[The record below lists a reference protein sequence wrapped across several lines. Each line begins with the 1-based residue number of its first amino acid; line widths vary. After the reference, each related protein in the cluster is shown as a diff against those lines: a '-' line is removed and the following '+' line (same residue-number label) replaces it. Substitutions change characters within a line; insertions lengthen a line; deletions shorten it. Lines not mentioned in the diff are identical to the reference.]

1 MTTTTDTTMRRLIFE
16 QQPKRKAKEPEGVV
30 LCCRTGGVLELEG
43 DDFVSQLPRCLLRRS
58 VLVVVAEASRR
69 VGVSA
74 VLGIA
79 DVVGA
84 LLGDAVLLRAFFDVA
99 QGPLVLDLFFLLPVT
114 VVFVVLVAILRHSLL
129 LL

>member
-1 MTTTTDTTMRRLIFE
+1 
-16 QQPKRKAKEPEGVV
+16 
-30 LCCRTGGVLELEG
+30 
-43 DDFVSQLPRCLLRRS
+43 
-58 VLVVVAEASRR
+58 
-69 VGVSA
+69 VSA

-79 DVVGA
+79 VVGA

-99 QGPLVLDLFFLLPVT
+99 QGPLVLDLFLLLPVT

>member
-16 QQPKRKAKEPEGVV
+16 QQPKRKAKAEGVV

-58 VLVVVAEASRR
+58 VLVVVGEASRR

-79 DVVGA
+79 VVGA